1 LNNGDIDLTRAFLAG
16 DAVITIIPAGPDG
29 DGVYNGQTEIR
40 GWYETIVS
48 SQGGGTLSNW
58 NVRGEVIT
66 CKSTYSDDGLKA
78 MGVDFIEGD
87 LVATVQDGKI
97 QSYTFTI
104 SPESLAKFPPPPE
117 TVIEP
122 TAEAQTE
129 VRITSAEMP
138 VGNWKGKSGDYVVL
152 HKFGADGTLV
162 VNVSGVGVI
171 GSGPYVFEEDLLKFE
186 DATSD
191 CTGLIGKYEVYGVY
205 LGNELTQLR
214 FVMVEQDPCTD
225 RRKTLNG
232 KSLTRE

>member
-1 LNNGDIDLTRAFLAG
+1 LLLLTSCGPSPQEVVNSWQESLNNGDIDLTRAFLAG

-48 SQGGGTLSNW
+48 SQGGGTLSNC

-104 SPESLAKFPPPPE
+104 SPESLANLKRICLSLRMPRV
-117 TVIEP
+117 TV
-122 TAEAQTE
+122 
-129 VRITSAEMP
+129 
-138 VGNWKGKSGDYVVL
+138 
-152 HKFGADGTLV
+152 
-162 VNVSGVGVI
+162 
-171 GSGPYVFEEDLLKFE
+171 
-186 DATSD
+186 
-191 CTGLIGKYEVYGVY
+191 
-205 LGNELTQLR
+205 
-214 FVMVEQDPCTD
+214 QD
-225 RRKTLNG
+225 
-232 KSLTRE
+232 